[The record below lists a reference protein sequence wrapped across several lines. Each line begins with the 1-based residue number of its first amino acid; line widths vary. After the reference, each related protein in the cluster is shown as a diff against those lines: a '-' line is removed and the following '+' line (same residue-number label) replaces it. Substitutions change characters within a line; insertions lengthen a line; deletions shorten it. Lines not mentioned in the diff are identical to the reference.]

1 MGLPFTL
8 RFSKFLDLKYY
19 FAGSS
24 LSSVIQ
30 NSAPQ
35 AYSQLGDTS
44 PSAVSHADP
53 DVYSDDHDYSSI
65 VLPEIDYEKEIISIT
80 TDSTYNSTSDYAE
93 AANLNKTHRNGSFDK
108 IQSFPDGRI
117 DLQTNS
123 PNLPVKPLK
132 NRPSITTTPSDLFGS
147 LFGFLF
153 KDDAPIEESFE
164 DPIKPTNDVTIPQF
178 RNISSTLSLNDILN
192 ITGHATKPARNHS
205 DLPQRINNKIFET
218 PTTESLQT
226 LSPSS
231 TTERVE
237 NLNILRDVLLDTINN
252 PSDPNHIN
260 GIYHHRPSVHQFLSP
275 IFPPV
280 RPQDV
285 QPKHT
290 FDFNPIRSELDLI
303 LPTEVHSD
311 ELNSNEFSSDVGGL
325 PEYSGLSNTNAHAGI
340 ESYTLNR
347 HQSEGPTQ
355 IFTKPSNGG
364 RKESVGLLKLA
375 GCNIY
380 GRMYRVGR
388 IIDELSSACLECKC
402 TEVGVHC
409 TPLNC

>member
-1 MGLPFTL
+1 MP
-8 RFSKFLDLKYY
+8 
-19 FAGSS
+19 
-24 LSSVIQ
+24 
-30 NSAPQ
+30 
-35 AYSQLGDTS
+35 YSQLEDNS
-44 PSAVSHADP
+44 PSIVIHTDP
-53 DVYSDDHDYSSI
+53 VGYSEDHDYSSI

-80 TDSTYNSTSDYAE
+80 TDSSYHSTSDYAE
-93 AANLNKTHRNGSFDK
+93 AANLNHTHKNESFDK
-108 IQSFPDGRI
+108 SQSFPDERI
-117 DLQTNS
+117 NLQTKS
-123 PNLPVKPLK
+123 PNFPVKQLK
-132 NRPSITTTPSDLFGS
+132 NRPSTITTTPSDLFGS

-153 KDDAPIEESFE
+153 KDDVPIEDSFE
-164 DPIKPTNDVTIPQF
+164 DRKPTSDVTIPPF
-178 RNISSTLSLNDILN
+178 RNISSTLSLTDILN
-192 ITGHATKPARNHS
+192 ITGHATKPVRNYS
-205 DLPQRINNKIFET
+205 DIPQRINNKIFET
-218 PTTESLQT
+218 PTTESI
-226 LSPSS
+226 PSS
-231 TTERVE
+231 TSKRVE

-252 PSDPNHIN
+252 PSEPNHIN
-260 GIYHHRPSVHQFLSP
+260 GIYHHSPSVHQFLSP

-290 FDFNPIRSELDLI
+290 FDYNPIRSELDLV
-303 LPTEVHSD
+303 LPTEVHSS
-311 ELNSNEFSSDVGGL
+311 ELNSNEFSADVGGL

-340 ESYTLNR
+340 ESYTFNR
-347 HQSEGPTQ
+347 HQSEGPAQ

>member
-1 MGLPFTL
+1 M
-8 RFSKFLDLKYY
+8 
-19 FAGSS
+19 
-24 LSSVIQ
+24 
-30 NSAPQ
+30 
-35 AYSQLGDTS
+35 
-44 PSAVSHADP
+44 
-53 DVYSDDHDYSSI
+53 
-65 VLPEIDYEKEIISIT
+65 LPEIDYEKEIISIT
-80 TDSTYNSTSDYAE
+80 TDSTYRSTSDYAE
-93 AANLNKTHRNGSFDK
+93 AANLSQTQKNGSFDT
-108 IQSFPDGRI
+108 IQSFPDESI
-117 DLQTNS
+117 NLQTKS
-123 PNLPVKPLK
+123 PNFSVKPLQ
-132 NRPSITTTPSDLFGS
+132 NRSSITTTPSDLFGS

-153 KDDAPIEESFE
+153 KDDGPTEESFE
-164 DPIKPTNDVTIPQF
+164 DRLKPINNATIPPF
-178 RNISSTLSLNDILN
+178 RNISSTLSLTDILN

-205 DLPQRINNKIFET
+205 DIPQRINNKIFET
-218 PTTESLQT
+218 PTTESIQT

-231 TTERVE
+231 TTSRVD

-252 PSDPNHIN
+252 PSEPNHIN
-260 GIYHHRPSVHQFLSP
+260 GIYHHSPPVHPFLSP
-275 IFPPV
+275 IFPPI

-303 LPTEVHSD
+303 LPTEVHGA
-311 ELNSNEFSSDVGGL
+311 ELNSNEFSSEGEGL

-340 ESYTLNR
+340 EPYTLNR

-355 IFTKPSNGG
+355 IFTKPS

-388 IIDELSSACLECKC
+388 IIDELSSACLECRC

-409 TPLNC
+409 TPLSC

>member
-1 MGLPFTL
+1 MSEFEDSEKNGFILIITF
-8 RFSKFLDLKYY
+8 
-19 FAGSS
+19 FAGSP

-30 NSAPQ
+30 NSAAQ
-35 AYSQLGDTS
+35 SYSQLGDTS
-44 PSAVSHADP
+44 SSTVIHTDP
-53 DVYSDDHDYSSI
+53 VGYSDDHDYSSI

-80 TDSTYNSTSDYAE
+80 TDSTYHSTPDYAE
-93 AANLNKTHRNGSFDK
+93 AANLNQTPKNGSFDK
-108 IQSFPDGRI
+108 A
-117 DLQTNS
+117 QTKS
-123 PNLPVKPLK
+123 PNFSVKPLK
-132 NRPSITTTPSDLFGS
+132 NRPSSITTTPSDLFGS

-153 KDDAPIEESFE
+153 KDDVPIEESFE
-164 DPIKPTNDVTIPQF
+164 DPLKPTNDVTIPPF
-178 RNISSTLSLNDILN
+178 RNISSTLSLTDILN

-205 DLPQRINNKIFET
+205 DIPQRINNKIFET
-218 PTTESLQT
+218 PTTETMHT
-226 LSPSS
+226 LSPS
-231 TTERVE
+231 TTTTNVE

-252 PSDPNHIN
+252 PSEPNHIN
-260 GIYHHRPSVHQFLSP
+260 GIYRHSPSVHQFLSP

-280 RPQDV
+280 RPQDI

-290 FDFNPIRSELDLI
+290 FDYNPIRSELDLI
-303 LPTEVHSD
+303 LPTEVHSAA
-311 ELNSNEFSSDVGGL
+311 LNSNEFSADGGGL

-340 ESYTLNR
+340 EPYTLTR